1 MDLKKRN
8 INIINKEKKETY
20 QQLETQHVSSP
31 AVVVTASAATVAAAD
46 PPAIAAAASW
56 LSTCKVN
63 LKKIHV
69 INLKKQKKKTYQQL
83 ETCHVSSPA
92 AAAAVTA
99 VAVGDAADGNAAI
112 AVLMR

>member
-20 QQLETQHVSSP
+20 QQLKTQHVSSP
-31 AVVVTASAATVAAAD
+31 AVVVTASAATVAAAN
-46 PPAIAAAASW
+46 PPAIAAAVSW

-69 INLKKQKKKTYQQL
+69 INLKKQNKKTYQQL
-83 ETCHVSSPA
+83 EMCRISSP

-99 VAVGDAADGNAAI
+99 VAVTVAAASSFWR
-112 AVLMR
+112 VK